1 MKDDD
6 NIFDDD
12 DALDFIL
19 YQDMEKRSQSNQ
31 NKPEKAGCLGAL
43 FLLILPAIGAG
54 SIFLIF
60 A

>member
-19 YQDMEKRSQSNQ
+19 YQEMEKHRQGNQ
-31 NKPEKAGCLGAL
+31 NKPEKAGCLGVV
-43 FLLILPAIGAG
+43 FVFILPAIGAG

-60 A
+60 V